1 MLGLYLTI
9 VENCIDLNP
18 KAFYNE
24 DLSLWQGMEKKIYKI
39 TKKDL
44 YDLFARLSPDYR
56 VLVPYAKGE
65 RLYFAPFDPAKENE
79 IELGGIRQS
88 QPMKSFIN
96 PPRERLEN
104 RDSPDLTQTRACG
117 TVPIFH
123 DGSKKKP
130 LILAGVKGCDLSSL
144 ILQDSVFLK
153 GEKPDGIDDPFY
165 AENRAN
171 TILIGCDCTYAKETC
186 FCLAM
191 DGTPYPQK
199 YFDINLSPADDY
211 FIVEIASD
219 KGERLVNNFRMFFKN
234 HTALDLNVRQ
244 ANREKV
250 TREVKYFIDKRG
262 TQNTAQIKGAVKKNY
277 NLTQLWQDFASTCVE
292 CGACNLVC
300 PTCHCFLLFDRGSGS
315 PAESKR
321 YRMWDACLYNSFA
334 RVAGGASPRKK
345 LYERLRN
352 RFEKKFD
359 FFPQV
364 LNYFACTGCGRCI
377 EACPGDIDLRE
388 VLKGLVLGKWNK
400 PPND

>member
-1 MLGLYLTI
+1 
-9 VENCIDLNP
+9 
-18 KAFYNE
+18 
-24 DLSLWQGMEKKIYKI
+24 MEKTIFKI

-44 YDLFARLSPDYR
+44 YDLFARLSSDYR
-56 VLVPYAKGE
+56 VFVPYAKGD
-65 RLYFAPFDPAKENE
+65 RLDFGRFDPEKENG

-88 QPMKSFIN
+88 QPVKSFIN
-96 PPRERLEN
+96 PPREKILNGRYKE
-104 RDSPDLTQTRACG
+104 RM
-117 TVPIFH
+117 
-123 DGSKKKP
+123 P
-130 LILAGVKGCDLSSL
+130 LILAGVKACDLASFV
-144 ILQDSVFLK
+144 LQDFVFLK
-153 GEKPDGIDDPFY
+153 GDVEDPFY
-165 AENRAN
+165 AENRNN
-171 TILIGCDCTYAKETC
+171 TIIISNDCTYARETC

-191 DGTPYPQK
+191 EGAPYPQK
-199 YFDINLSPADDY
+199 YFDINLSPIGDY
-211 FIVEIASD
+211 FLAEAGGP
-219 KGERLVNNFRMFFKN
+219 KGEMIINNFRMFFKN

-250 TREVKYFIDKRG
+250 AREVRYFIDKRG
-262 TQNTAQIKGAVKKNY
+262 TQDTSRIKGAVKRNY
-277 NLTQLWQDFASTCVE
+277 NLTELWRDFASTCVE

-300 PTCHCFLLFDRGSGS
+300 PTCHCFLLFDEKSRQDQN
-315 PAESKR
+315 KR
-321 YRMWDACLYNSFA
+321 YRVWDACLYGTFA
-334 RVAGGASPRKK
+334 RVAGGANPRKR